1 MNGTELAFN
10 IAGWG
15 FTILLGVYGAA
26 IFWLHTW
33 MRTLE
38 HAEGDDDGEE

>member
-1 MNGTELAFN
+1 MTELAFN

-15 FTILLGVYGAA
+15 FTVVLAVGSIGLLL
-26 IFWLHTW
+26 LHKW

-38 HAEGDDDGEE
+38 RNELENEDD

>member
-1 MNGTELAFN
+1 MTELAFN

-15 FTILLGVYGAA
+15 FTIALGVYGAA

-33 MRTLE
+33 LKTLE
-38 HAEGDDDGEE
+38 DEPENEDD